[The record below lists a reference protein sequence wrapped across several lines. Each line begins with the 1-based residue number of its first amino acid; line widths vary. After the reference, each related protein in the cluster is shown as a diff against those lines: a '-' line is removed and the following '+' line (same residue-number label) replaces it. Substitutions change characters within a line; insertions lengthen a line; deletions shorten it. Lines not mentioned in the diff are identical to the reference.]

1 MEKISHVKF
10 WRETASKAIRLH
22 QVSYPKPTTGSTM
35 AHLFNPTANAIR
47 ISKQLSEPHMVG
59 AKRELAALLTLLPIR
74 LMKGPR
80 HRAPQLIEML
90 VAIFQTTEQTH
101 FHNSLAIKLQRVWLA
116 FYPCPQH

>member
-1 MEKISHVKF
+1 MVEPVEMEKISHVKF

-80 HRAPQLIEML
+80 HRAP
-90 VAIFQTTEQTH
+90 
-101 FHNSLAIKLQRVWLA
+101 
-116 FYPCPQH
+116 